1 MSAAQAGATRADP
14 VPAGTAPEGSDGRRK
29 FIPLLALGTFALG
42 VDAYVMAGLLPHVS
56 ADLRVSASSAGQ
68 MVTVFTLCYALGG
81 PVFATLL
88 AKRSAKVV
96 LGVALLVFTIG
107 NALTALAPSLAVLL
121 LSRAVAGIGAGV
133 YFPIAAATAAGL
145 ATPERRGRA
154 LATVMG
160 GMSIGTVIG
169 VPVGLLLAE
178 HIGWRGT
185 LWLITGLGLVA
196 LAGIVRLPKTDVS
209 PPPPL
214 GQRVRAL
221 AGGRVAGIVTVSLLG
236 GIASLGLYTYLA
248 EFLADAAHTDQTVWA
263 MWAWGAGGIVGSLVI
278 GPVVDRTRRPFAAVT
293 CVLALIVAGQFAL
306 PAAAHVSAIVAVVPL
321 VVWGAAGWA
330 VQVPQ
335 QHQLIA
341 AQPRQATIAVSLN
354 SSAVYLGSGIGS
366 ALGGLALGLGAAPG
380 TLPYYTGALTVLALV
395 LHLTV
400 VRGAVRRG
408 ENAAEAVRP
417 DAVRRGEN
425 APEAVRPDA
434 VRPDSGTP

>member
-1 MSAAQAGATRADP
+1 MSATQT
-14 VPAGTAPEGSDGRRK
+14 TAPPRAQDSRGR

-56 ADLRVSASSAGQ
+56 EDLSISASSAGQ

-96 LGVALLVFTIG
+96 LGVALVVFTIG
-107 NALTALAPSLAVLL
+107 NALTALAPTLPVLL
-121 LSRAVAGIGAGV
+121 IARAVAGIGAGV
-133 YFPIAAATAAGL
+133 YSPIAAATAAGL
-145 ATPERRGRA
+145 TTPERRGRA

-160 GMSIGTVIG
+160 GLSIGTVIG
-169 VPVGLLLAE
+169 VPVGMLLAS

-185 LWLITGLGLVA
+185 LWLITALGVVA
-196 LAGIVRLPKTDVS
+196 LIGIVRLPKIEVS

-214 GQRVRAL
+214 GRRVRAL
-221 AGGRVAGIVTVSLLG
+221 ASGRVAGIVSVSLLG

-248 EFLADAAHTDQTVWA
+248 EFLLDAAHTHQTVWA
-263 MWAWGAGGIVGSLVI
+263 MWAWGAGGIIGSLLI
-278 GPVVDRTRRPFAAVT
+278 GRIVDRTKRPFAAVT
-293 CVLALIVAGQFAL
+293 WILALIVASQFVL
-306 PAAAHVSAIVAVVPL
+306 PAAAHAAAALAVVPL
-321 VVWGAAGWA
+321 VIWGAAGWA

-341 AQPRQATIAVSLN
+341 AQPEQATVAVSLN

-366 ALGGLALGLGAAPG
+366 ALGGLVLGLGAAPG
-380 TLPYYTGALTVLALV
+380 ALPYYTGALTVVALI

-400 VRGAVRRG
+400 VRGATRRA
-408 ENAAEAVRP
+408 ENAVA
-417 DAVRRGEN
+417 
-425 APEAVRPDA
+425 
-434 VRPDSGTP
+434 TP

>member
-1 MSAAQAGATRADP
+1 MTTTPPTTAAASQKSPQKPQKG
-14 VPAGTAPEGSDGRRK
+14 DGRAK

-56 ADLRVSASSAGQ
+56 ADLNISASSAGQ

-88 AKRSAKVV
+88 AKRPAKTV
-96 LGVALLVFTIG
+96 LAVALLVFTIG
-107 NALTALAPSLAVLL
+107 NALTALAPSLWVLL

-133 YFPIAAATAAGL
+133 YSPIAAATAAGL
-145 ATPERRGRA
+145 TTPERRGRA

-160 GMSIGTVIG
+160 GLSIGTVIG
-169 VPVGLLLAE
+169 VPAGMLLAD

-185 LWLITGLGLVA
+185 LWLITGLGLIA
-196 LAGIVRLPKTDVS
+196 LIGLTRLPHLDVS

-214 GQRVRAL
+214 AKRVRAL
-221 AGGRVAGIVTVSLLG
+221 ANGRVAGIVTVSLLG

-248 EFLADAAHTDQTVWA
+248 EFLVDAAHTDQTVWA
-263 MWAWGAGGIVGSLVI
+263 MWAWGAGGIIGSLLI
-278 GPVVDRTRRPFAAVT
+278 GPIVDRTRRPFAAVT
-293 CVLALIVAGQFAL
+293 CILALIVVAQFTL
-306 PAAAHVSAIVAVVPL
+306 PAAAHAAAWAAILPL

-341 AQPRQATIAVSLN
+341 AQPDQPTVAVSLN

-366 ALGGLALGLGAAPG
+366 ALGGLVLGLGASPSS
-380 TLPYYTGALTVLALV
+380 LPYFTGALTLLALL
-395 LHLTV
+395 LHLTL
-400 VRGAVRRG
+400 VRAKTTS
-408 ENAAEAVRP
+408 
-417 DAVRRGEN
+417 
-425 APEAVRPDA
+425 APAP
-434 VRPDSGTP
+434 TP

>member
-1 MSAAQAGATRADP
+1 MSATQTASGTAQAR
-14 VPAGTAPEGSDGRRK
+14 DGRGR

-56 ADLRVSASSAGQ
+56 RDLDVSASSAGQ

-96 LGVALLVFTIG
+96 LGVALVVFTLG
-107 NALTALAPSLAVLL
+107 NALTALAPTLPVLL
-121 LSRAVAGIGAGV
+121 IARAVAGVGAGV
-133 YFPIAAATAAGL
+133 YSPIAAATAAGL
-145 ATPERRGRA
+145 TTPERRGRA

-160 GMSIGTVIG
+160 GLSIGTVIG
-169 VPVGLLLAE
+169 VPVGMLLAS

-185 LWLITGLGLVA
+185 LWLITALGVVA
-196 LAGIVRLPKTDVS
+196 LIGIVRLPKIEVS

-221 AGGRVAGIVTVSLLG
+221 ASGRVAGIVSVSLLG

-248 EFLADAAHTDQTVWA
+248 EFLLDAAHTHQTVWA
-263 MWAWGAGGIVGSLVI
+263 MWAWGAGGIIGSLLI
-278 GPVVDRTRRPFAAVT
+278 GRVVDRTRRPFAAVT
-293 CVLALIVAGQFAL
+293 WILVLIVAAQFAL
-306 PAAAHVSAIVAVVPL
+306 PAAAHAAAVLAVVPL

-341 AQPRQATIAVSLN
+341 AQPQQATVAVSLN

-366 ALGGLALGLGAAPG
+366 ALGGLVLSLGAAPG
-380 TLPYYTGALTVLALV
+380 ALPYYTGALTGVALI

-400 VRGAVRRG
+400 VRGTTRRAA
-408 ENAAEAVRP
+408 NAAT
-417 DAVRRGEN
+417 
-425 APEAVRPDA
+425 
-434 VRPDSGTP
+434 TP

>member
-1 MSAAQAGATRADP
+1 MSATQT
-14 VPAGTAPEGSDGRRK
+14 TAPPRTADGRGR

-56 ADLRVSASSAGQ
+56 EDLSISASSAGQ

-96 LGVALLVFTIG
+96 LGVALVVFTIG
-107 NALTALAPSLAVLL
+107 NALTALAPTLPVLL
-121 LSRAVAGIGAGV
+121 IARAVAGIGAGV
-133 YFPIAAATAAGL
+133 YSPIAAATAAGL
-145 ATPERRGRA
+145 TTPERRGRA

-160 GMSIGTVIG
+160 GLSIGTVIG
-169 VPVGLLLAE
+169 VPVGMLLAS

-185 LWLITGLGLVA
+185 LWLITALGVVA
-196 LAGIVRLPKTDVS
+196 LIGIVRLPKIEVS

-214 GQRVRAL
+214 GRRVRAL
-221 AGGRVAGIVTVSLLG
+221 ASGRVAGIVSVSLLG

-248 EFLADAAHTDQTVWA
+248 EFLLDAAHTHETVWA
-263 MWAWGAGGIVGSLVI
+263 MWAWGAGGIIGSLLI
-278 GPVVDRTRRPFAAVT
+278 GRIVDRTKRPFAAVT
-293 CVLALIVAGQFAL
+293 WILALIVASQFAL
-306 PAAAHVSAIVAVVPL
+306 PAAAHAAAALAVVPL
-321 VVWGAAGWA
+321 VIWGAAGWA

-341 AQPRQATIAVSLN
+341 AQPEQATVAVSLN

-366 ALGGLALGLGAAPG
+366 ALGGLVLGLGAAPG
-380 TLPYYTGALTVLALV
+380 ALPYYTGALTVVALV

-400 VRGAVRRG
+400 VRGATRRA
-408 ENAAEAVRP
+408 ENAVA
-417 DAVRRGEN
+417 
-425 APEAVRPDA
+425 
-434 VRPDSGTP
+434 TP

>member
-1 MSAAQAGATRADP
+1 MSATQNSARQNGATENSGTQSGGMQNSATKSGGTQSGAAQAPGAAQ
-14 VPAGTAPEGSDGRRK
+14 AKGGRGK

-56 ADLRVSASSAGQ
+56 ADLHISASSAGQ

-96 LGVALLVFTIG
+96 LGVALVVFTIG

-121 LSRAVAGIGAGV
+121 ISRAVAGIGAGV
-133 YFPIAAATAAGL
+133 YSPTAAATAAGL
-145 ATPERRGRA
+145 TTPERRGRA

-160 GMSIGTVIG
+160 GLSIGTVIG
-169 VPVGLLLAE
+169 VPVGMLLAD
-178 HIGWRGT
+178 HMGWRGT
-185 LWLITGLGLVA
+185 LWLITGLGAVA
-196 LAGIVRLPKTDVS
+196 LLGIVRLPKIDVS

-221 AGGRVAGIVTVSLLG
+221 ASGRVTGIVTVSLLG

-263 MWAWGAGGIVGSLVI
+263 MWAWGAGGIIGSLLI
-278 GPVVDRTRRPFAAVT
+278 GPVVDRTRRPFTAVT
-293 CVLALIVAGQFAL
+293 CVLVLIVASQLVL
-306 PAAAHVSAIVAVVPL
+306 PAAAHAAAAAAIVPL
-321 VVWGAAGWA
+321 VIWGAAGWA

-341 AQPRQATIAVSLN
+341 AQPQQPTIAVSLN

-366 ALGGLALGLGAAPG
+366 ALGGLVLGLGAAPS
-380 TLPYYTGALTVLALV
+380 TLPYWTGGLSLVALV

-408 ENAAEAVRP
+408 EKAA
-417 DAVRRGEN
+417 
-425 APEAVRPDA
+425 
-434 VRPDSGTP
+434 

>member
-1 MSAAQAGATRADP
+1 MSATQTTATPKTR
-14 VPAGTAPEGSDGRRK
+14 DGRGK

-42 VDAYVMAGLLPHVS
+42 VDAYV
-56 ADLRVSASSAGQ
+56 
-68 MVTVFTLCYALGG
+68 LGG

-96 LGVALLVFTIG
+96 LGVALVVFTIG
-107 NALTALAPSLAVLL
+107 NALTALAPTLAVLL
-121 LSRAVAGIGAGV
+121 IARAVAGIGAGV
-133 YFPIAAATAAGL
+133 YSPVAAATAAGL
-145 ATPERRGRA
+145 TTPERRGRA

-160 GMSIGTVIG
+160 GLSIGTVIG
-169 VPVGLLLAE
+169 VPVGMLLAS

-185 LWLITGLGLVA
+185 LWLITALGVVA
-196 LAGIVRLPKTDVS
+196 LIGIVWLPKIEVS

-221 AGGRVAGIVTVSLLG
+221 ASGRVAGIVTVSLLG

-248 EFLADAAHTDQTVWA
+248 EFLVDAAHTHQTVWA
-263 MWAWGAGGIVGSLVI
+263 MWAWGAGGIIGSLLI
-278 GPVVDRTRRPFAAVT
+278 GPIVDRTRRPFAAVT
-293 CVLALIVAGQFAL
+293 CILVLIVASQFVL
-306 PAAAHVSAIVAVVPL
+306 PAAAHAAAAWAVVPL
-321 VVWGAAGWA
+321 VAWGAAGWA

-341 AQPRQATIAVSLN
+341 AQPEQPAVAVSLN

-366 ALGGLALGLGAAPG
+366 ALGGLVLGLGASPAA
-380 TLPYYTGALTVLALV
+380 LPYYTGALTVVALA

-408 ENAAEAVRP
+408 VNA
-417 DAVRRGEN
+417 DT
-425 APEAVRPDA
+425 
-434 VRPDSGTP
+434 TP

>member
-1 MSAAQAGATRADP
+1 MSATQT
-14 VPAGTAPEGSDGRRK
+14 TAPPRAQDSRSR

-56 ADLRVSASSAGQ
+56 EDLSISASSAGQ

-96 LGVALLVFTIG
+96 LGVALVVFTIG
-107 NALTALAPSLAVLL
+107 NALTALAPTLPVLL
-121 LSRAVAGIGAGV
+121 IARAVAGIGAGV
-133 YFPIAAATAAGL
+133 YSPIAAATAAGL
-145 ATPERRGRA
+145 TTPERRGRA

-160 GMSIGTVIG
+160 GLSIGTVIG
-169 VPVGLLLAE
+169 VPVGMLLAS

-185 LWLITGLGLVA
+185 LWLITALGVVA
-196 LAGIVRLPKTDVS
+196 LIGIVRLPKIEVS

-214 GQRVRAL
+214 GRRVRAL
-221 AGGRVAGIVTVSLLG
+221 ASGRVAGIVSVSLLG

-248 EFLADAAHTDQTVWA
+248 EFLLDAAHTHQTVWA
-263 MWAWGAGGIVGSLVI
+263 MWAWGAGGIIGSLLI
-278 GPVVDRTRRPFAAVT
+278 GRIVDRTKRPFAAVT
-293 CVLALIVAGQFAL
+293 WILALIVASQFVL
-306 PAAAHVSAIVAVVPL
+306 PAAAHAAAALAVVPL
-321 VVWGAAGWA
+321 VIWGAAGWA

-341 AQPRQATIAVSLN
+341 AQPEQATVAVSLN

-366 ALGGLALGLGAAPG
+366 ALGGLVLGLGAAPG
-380 TLPYYTGALTVLALV
+380 ALPYYTGALTVVALI

-400 VRGAVRRG
+400 VRGATRRA
-408 ENAAEAVRP
+408 ENAVA
-417 DAVRRGEN
+417 
-425 APEAVRPDA
+425 
-434 VRPDSGTP
+434 TP

>member
-1 MSAAQAGATRADP
+1 MSTANTASTAT
-14 VPAGTAPEGSDGRRK
+14 PEPTRDGRGK

-56 ADLRVSASSAGQ
+56 EDLHISTSSAGQ

-96 LGVALLVFTIG
+96 LGVALVVFTVG
-107 NALTALAPSLAVLL
+107 NALTALAPTLAILL
-121 LSRAVAGIGAGV
+121 IARAVAGVGAGV
-133 YFPIAAATAAGL
+133 YSPIAAATAAGL
-145 ATPERRGRA
+145 TTPERRGRA
-154 LATVMG
+154 LVTVMG
-160 GMSIGTVIG
+160 GLSIGTVIG
-169 VPVGLLLAE
+169 VPAGMLLAS
-178 HIGWRGT
+178 HVGWRGT
-185 LWLITGLGLVA
+185 LWLITALGLVA
-196 LAGIVRLPKTDVS
+196 LIGIVRLPKIEVS

-221 AGGRVAGIVTVSLLG
+221 ASGRIAGIVCVSLLG

-248 EFLADAAHTDQTVWA
+248 EFLVDAAHTDQAVWA
-263 MWAWGAGGIVGSLVI
+263 MWAWGAGGILGSLLI
-278 GPVVDRTRRPFAAVT
+278 GPIVDRTRRPFAAVS
-293 CVLALIVAGQFAL
+293 CVLLLIVASQFVL
-306 PAAAHVSAIVAVVPL
+306 PTAAHAAAAWAVVPL

-341 AQPRQATIAVSLN
+341 AQPQQAAVAVSLN

-366 ALGGLALGLGAAPG
+366 ALGGVVLGLGAAPAA
-380 TLPYYTGALTVLALV
+380 LPYYTGALTVVALV

-400 VRGAVRRG
+400 VRAAVRRG
-408 ENAAEAVRP
+408 EQATAT
-417 DAVRRGEN
+417 
-425 APEAVRPDA
+425 
-434 VRPDSGTP
+434 TP

>member
-1 MSAAQAGATRADP
+1 MRENHSKAH
-14 VPAGTAPEGSDGRRK
+14 DGRGK

-56 ADLRVSASSAGQ
+56 EDLHVSASSAGQ

-81 PVFATLL
+81 PIFATLL

-96 LGVALLVFTIG
+96 LGVALLVFTVG
-107 NALTALAPSLAVLL
+107 NALTALAPTLWVLL
-121 LSRAVAGIGAGV
+121 VSRAVAGVGAGV
-133 YFPIAAATAAGL
+133 YSPIAAATAAGL
-145 ATPERRGRA
+145 TTPERRGRA

-160 GMSIGTVIG
+160 GLSIGTVIG
-169 VPVGLLLAE
+169 VPVGMLLAS

-185 LWLITGLGLVA
+185 LWLITGLGVVA
-196 LAGIVRLPKTDVS
+196 LVGIARLPKIEVS

-214 GQRVRAL
+214 GRRVRAL
-221 AGGRVAGIVTVSLLG
+221 AGGRIAGIVTVSLLG

-248 EFLADAAHTDQTVWA
+248 EFLVDAAHTDQTVWA
-263 MWAWGAGGIVGSLVI
+263 MWAWGAGGIVGSLLI
-278 GPVVDRTRRPFAAVT
+278 GPVVDRTRRPFTAVT
-293 CVLALIVAGQFAL
+293 CVLVLIVASQLVL
-306 PAAAHVSAIVAVVPL
+306 PAAAHAAAAWAVVPL
-321 VVWGAAGWA
+321 VIWGAAGWA

-341 AQPRQATIAVSLN
+341 AQPEQPTIAVSLN

-366 ALGGLALGLGAAPG
+366 ALGGVVLGLGATPAA
-380 TLPYYTGALTVLALV
+380 LPYYTGALTVVALV

-408 ENAAEAVRP
+408 EGAAATEGAATAEDTVTTEP
-417 DAVRRGEN
+417 A
-425 APEAVRPDA
+425 AT
-434 VRPDSGTP
+434 TP

>member
-1 MSAAQAGATRADP
+1 MSAAQGGCAQSFSAQRDSVQSRAP
-14 VPAGTAPEGSDGRRK
+14 HTTAAPAPKGGRGK
-29 FIPLLALGTFALG
+29 FIPLLALGSFALG
-42 VDAYVMAGLLPHVS
+42 VDAYVMAGLLPLVS
-56 ADLRVSASSAGQ
+56 AGLRVSASSAGQ

-88 AKRSAKVV
+88 AKRSSKVV
-96 LGVALLVFTIG
+96 LGVALLVFTVG

-145 ATPERRGRA
+145 AAPERRGRA
-154 LATVMG
+154 LAAVMG
-160 GMSIGTVIG
+160 GMSVGTVIG
-169 VPVGLLLAE
+169 VPAGLLLAE

-185 LWLITGLGLVA
+185 MWLITGLGLVA
-196 LAGIVRLPKTDVS
+196 LIGIMRLPKLDVS

-214 GQRVRAL
+214 RQRVRAL

-236 GIASLGLYTYLA
+236 GVASLGLYTYLA

-263 MWAWGAGGIVGSLVI
+263 MWAWGAGGIFGSLVI
-278 GPVVDRTRRPFAAVT
+278 GPVVDRTKRPFTAVT
-293 CVLALIVAGQFAL
+293 CILVLIVAAQFAL
-306 PAAAHVSAIVAVVPL
+306 PAAAHASALWAVVPL

-341 AQPRQATIAVSLN
+341 AQPQQATIAVSLN
-354 SSAVYLGSGIGS
+354 SSAVYLGSAIGS
-366 ALGGLALGLGAAPG
+366 ALGGVVLGFGTAPG
-380 TLPYYTGALTVLALV
+380 SLPYYTGALTVLALV

-400 VRGAVRRG
+400 VRGAVRG
-408 ENAAEAVRP
+408 GAKATKAATDRAQEKA
-417 DAVRRGEN
+417 
-425 APEAVRPDA
+425 AP
-434 VRPDSGTP
+434 TP

>member
-1 MSAAQAGATRADP
+1 MQTGTVSTVSTANTASTAT
-14 VPAGTAPEGSDGRRK
+14 PEPTRDGRGK

-56 ADLRVSASSAGQ
+56 EDLHISTSSAGQ

-96 LGVALLVFTIG
+96 LGVALVVFTVG
-107 NALTALAPSLAVLL
+107 NALTALAPTLAILL
-121 LSRAVAGIGAGV
+121 IARAVAGVGAGV
-133 YFPIAAATAAGL
+133 YSPIAAATAAGL
-145 ATPERRGRA
+145 TTPERRGRA
-154 LATVMG
+154 LVTVMG
-160 GMSIGTVIG
+160 GLSIGTVIG
-169 VPVGLLLAE
+169 VPAGMLLAS
-178 HIGWRGT
+178 HVGWRGT
-185 LWLITGLGLVA
+185 LWLITALGLVA
-196 LAGIVRLPKTDVS
+196 LIGIVRLPKIEVS

-221 AGGRVAGIVTVSLLG
+221 ASGRIAGIVCVSLLG

-248 EFLADAAHTDQTVWA
+248 EFLVDAAHTDQAVWA
-263 MWAWGAGGIVGSLVI
+263 MWAWGAGGILGSLLI
-278 GPVVDRTRRPFAAVT
+278 GPIVDRTRRPFAAVS
-293 CVLALIVAGQFAL
+293 CVLLLIVASQFVL
-306 PAAAHVSAIVAVVPL
+306 PTAAHAAAAWAVVPL

-341 AQPRQATIAVSLN
+341 AQPQQAAVAVSLN

-366 ALGGLALGLGAAPG
+366 ALGGVVLGLGAAPAA
-380 TLPYYTGALTVLALV
+380 LPYYTGALTVVALV

-400 VRGAVRRG
+400 VRAAVRRG
-408 ENAAEAVRP
+408 EQATAT
-417 DAVRRGEN
+417 
-425 APEAVRPDA
+425 
-434 VRPDSGTP
+434 TP

>member
-1 MSAAQAGATRADP
+1 MPEKRLTEKLDQLTPTTTPEAQG
-14 VPAGTAPEGSDGRRK
+14 GRSR

-42 VDAYVMAGLLPHVS
+42 VDAYVMAGLLPLVS
-56 ADLRVSASSAGQ
+56 DDLHISASSAGQ
-68 MVTVFTLCYALGG
+68 MVTVFTVCYALGG

-88 AKRSAKVV
+88 AKRSAKAV
-96 LGVALLVFTIG
+96 LAVALTVFTVG

-121 LSRAVAGIGAGV
+121 ISRAIAGVGAGV
-133 YFPIAAATAAGL
+133 YSPIAAATAAGL
-145 ATPERRGRA
+145 TAPERRGRA

-160 GMSIGTVIG
+160 GLSIGTVIG
-169 VPVGLLLAE
+169 VPAGMLLAS

-185 LWLITGLGLVA
+185 LWLITALGVVA
-196 LAGIVRLPKTDVS
+196 LLGITRLPKIEVS

-221 AGGRVAGIVTVSLLG
+221 ASGRIAGIVVVSLLG

-248 EFLADAAHTDQTVWA
+248 EFLSDAADTSQTVWA
-263 MWAWGAGGIVGSLVI
+263 MWAWGAGGIIGSLLI

-293 CVLALIVAGQFAL
+293 WILVLIVAAQFAL
-306 PAAAHVSAIVAVVPL
+306 PAAARTSAVLAIVPL

-341 AQPRQATIAVSLN
+341 AQPQQAPVAVSLN

-366 ALGGLALGLGAAPG
+366 ALGGLVLGLGVGPSA
-380 TLPYYTGALTVLALV
+380 LPYYTGALTLLALV

-400 VRGAVRRG
+400 VRSTTRRAG
-408 ENAAEAVRP
+408 RTAA
-417 DAVRRGEN
+417 
-425 APEAVRPDA
+425 
-434 VRPDSGTP
+434 STP